1 MIFVL
6 KKNVIDKTQFLLSLS
21 LHYLASENT
30 FFFRSWFH
38 AQFYDFFPLP
48 RGEKPCNKAN
58 IFFITL
64 SIYKI
69 LIPLFLVNKLEC
81 AIQILHYNS
90 MSMISIYTLIL
101 KIDIYNSTIPESM
114 LWPVCALQVLNLRIA
129 GLFIFYITK

>member
-1 MIFVL
+1 ML
-6 KKNVIDKTQFLLSLS
+6 NSM
-21 LHYLASENT
+21 T
-30 FFFRSWFH
+30 FFLSPEGRS
-38 AQFYDFFPLP
+38 LVI
-48 RGEKPCNKAN
+48 KPTY
-58 IFFITL
+58 FFITL

-69 LIPLFLVNKLEC
+69 SIPLFLVNKLEC

-90 MSMISIYTLIL
+90 MSMISIYTLNL